1 MLVQKRYDCSIGF
14 RVLVL
19 MIAGLFFFSFNHS
32 RIVSADTN
40 SGALPLQPIIDSAR
54 EGDLITLAPG
64 TYSGP
69 VRLDKRVTING
80 NGKAILLHT
89 AKDEQAAV
97 QILADGVR
105 LENLKIQQNNDG
117 KQRLYALKR
126 TGSP

>member
-54 EGDLITLAPG
+54 EEISSPWLREPI
-64 TYSGP
+64 P
-69 VRLDKRVTING
+69 VRSGWIS
-80 NGKAILLHT
+80 
-89 AKDEQAAV
+89 E
-97 QILADGVR
+97 
-105 LENLKIQQNNDG
+105 
-117 KQRLYALKR
+117 
-126 TGSP
+126 